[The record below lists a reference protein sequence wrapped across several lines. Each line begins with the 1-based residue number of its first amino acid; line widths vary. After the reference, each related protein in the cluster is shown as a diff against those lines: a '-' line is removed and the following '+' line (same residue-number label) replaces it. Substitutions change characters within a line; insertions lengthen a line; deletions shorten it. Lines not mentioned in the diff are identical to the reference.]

1 MRCRSKWIES
11 HITSRCS
18 PDSAHTVAVQSHPA
32 QQTIGNR
39 PWLFLSLA
47 FSRIGNNVLRP
58 AYRWAGWWFG
68 VLFHEERQLPWKP
81 KVREPYTNSTYLRRP
96 PSRCTAVPPY
106 PDFPICTAYHHNVT
120 KCRQR
125 GARGK
130 AGRAQKKHRNPL
142 AVRFPSAPRP
152 RLSGPGPCLRLL
164 VLTSRLRPSALGSNI
179 SGLPAPNPL
188 PFSSPSSLG
197 TEAHATLRFPEPTLP
212 FRGAANHLL
221 FGV

>member
-18 PDSAHTVAVQSHPA
+18 PDSAHTVAVQSHTA
-32 QQTIGNR
+32 HQTIGNR

-96 PSRCTAVPPY
+96 PSRSTAVPPY
-106 PDFPICTAYHHNVT
+106 SQTSLSARRTTIMSPNVD
-120 KCRQR
+120 RE
-125 GARGK
+125 GPE
-130 AGRAQKKHRNPL
+130 GRREGHKKK
-142 AVRFPSAPRP
+142 
-152 RLSGPGPCLRLL
+152 
-164 VLTSRLRPSALGSNI
+164 
-179 SGLPAPNPL
+179 
-188 PFSSPSSLG
+188 
-197 TEAHATLRFPEPTLP
+197 
-212 FRGAANHLL
+212 
-221 FGV
+221 